1 MRAGVSAMLLV
12 AAVIAVASLGGSG
25 DQQSALLSSSGQ
37 HLDWSAFDQQLHNDW
52 VAKAKANKK
61 GMSSAAMA
69 LRERKEEDERRMLAQ
84 KRLEVKKVAEEKEM
98 EHLERNIEL
107 EASSQLAAHNTQ
119 LSDAIVQSAPQLQP
133 QVVFSGHFNPG
144 YDAKSAGEAAAEL
157 AAWGPS
163 SNAQWARVLAQQRQD
178 SMLAAQNQPYRQVT
192 YNPIPQ
198 QRTAAMRVGPGA
210 TGGDALHEA
219 WVAENQLRDKAN
231 TEDLAV
237 VKVAAMQA
245 AAHPSDGRKEDSL
258 TQVLAKY
265 LLTSPEAVH
274 KAAKKAAPVPVGHV
288 KMTSALAGVPL
299 SVLAKIVPVVAGG
312 REPSTTDEARVKKL
326 ALEAKLA
333 HEQAQNAILK
343 EKLKEEQL
351 QAAEAMM
358 AQAQPQAAVM
368 LSPTAVANAV
378 AAAVEKEKS
387 VANAALDF
395 KQAASKAAVNFKQA
409 AQVQAKYLLTSTEAV
424 PVVHAKSTVEQSKWA
439 SVMKMEKQERR
450 QTPALVAGP
459 MRCCDDSCETISS
472 HCNAPHA
479 IPLQPAVAFGVHKAT
494 TAHPTSAQTTSVS
507 GAVPGDAT
515 EKQLVQFLTSG
526 TPEQKHQAAGLLYA
540 ETETHEGFHGTS
552 KVAAV
557 TKPVVQEHQALVK
570 PVEEVMI
577 KGIRRC
583 CDSSCNYVNT
593 VCPNTGALD
602 HFAVD
607 EYADGKGPS
616 QSQLSQWL
624 MSGTQVQKDEAAA
637 VFFGMSHGLVAKEK
651 KRLAKKADSIRA
663 IEAPPAPVHATQQA
677 QQVQSA
683 DADEASG
690 GGHSDTLMGTEA
702 SSEGARAS
710 VGGGDGHSQSVM
722 QVGQVAS
729 EAESIV
735 GDLAAEGH

>member
-1 MRAGVSAMLLV
+1 MRAGVSALLLV

-52 VAKAKANKK
+52 VAKAKAKKK

-178 SMLAAQNQPYRQVT
+178 SMLAAQNRRSPGGQVT

-198 QRTAAMRVGPGA
+198 QRTVAMRVGPGA

-219 WVAENQLRDKAN
+219 WVAENQLRDKAK

-274 KAAKKAAPVPVGHV
+274 QAAKKAAPVPVGNV
-288 KMTSALAGVPL
+288 KMTSALAGAPL

-312 REPSTTDEARVKKL
+312 RERSTTDEARVKEL

-351 QAAEAMM
+351 QAAEAKM
-358 AQAQPQAAVM
+358 AQAQPQSAVT

-378 AAAVEKEKS
+378 AAAVEKEES
-387 VANAALDF
+387 VA
-395 KQAASKAAVNFKQA
+395 KAAVNFKQA
-409 AQVQAKYLLTSTEAV
+409 AIM
-424 PVVHAKSTVEQSKWA
+424 VHAKSTVKQSKWA
-439 SVMKMEKQERR
+439 SVIKMEKQERR

-494 TAHPTSAQTTSVS
+494 TAHLTSAQTALVS

-637 VFFGMSHGLVAKEK
+637 VLFGMSHGLVAKEK
-651 KRLAKKADSIRA
+651 KRLAKKAASIRA
-663 IEAPPAPVHATQQA
+663 IGAPPVPVHATQQA

-690 GGHSDTLMGTEA
+690 GGHSYTLMGTEA
-702 SSEGARAS
+702 SSAGARAS
-710 VGGGDGHSQSVM
+710 VGGGHGHSQSAM
-722 QVGQVAS
+722 QAGQVAS